1 MRPQH
6 ALCQRRPLSLYTA
19 PSSPYFPRQKRGRI
33 RPHTTRE
40 EFPMRA
46 ETQTLADEIKQ
57 SLALL
62 RRHL

>member
-1 MRPQH
+1 ME
-6 ALCQRRPLSLYTA
+6 
-19 PSSPYFPRQKRGRI
+19 
-33 RPHTTRE
+33 E
-40 EFPMRA
+40 EFQPMRA